1 MTITAAITTATA
13 QHLHGLLD
21 QALKTAESAIKYYSV
36 ESAHDE
42 VRRWQAIADDLRELL
57 DTLDMELNPQQREI
71 FSTDDIQ
78 L

>member
-1 MTITAAITTATA
+1 MTITAAITAATA
-13 QHLHGLLD
+13 KHLQGLLD